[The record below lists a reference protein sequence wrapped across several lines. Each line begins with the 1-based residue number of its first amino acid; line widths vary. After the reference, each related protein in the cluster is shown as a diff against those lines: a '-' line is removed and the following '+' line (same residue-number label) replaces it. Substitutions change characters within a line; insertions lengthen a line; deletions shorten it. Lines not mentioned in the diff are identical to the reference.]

1 MGSSFEERSL
11 LSQRRAG
18 MAASVFKDKVV
29 VITGASSGI
38 GRELAYQ
45 LSEEGARLSLAARDK
60 ERLTKVA
67 GECQARGGRAIAI
80 VTDVSDQTQCA
91 QLIQRTVESY
101 DRIDIL
107 INNAGITMWA
117 NFEEVRDIS
126 VYEQMMRVNYF
137 GSVYC
142 THYALPFLKKAKGQ
156 IIGISSLAGRNG
168 IPKRSGY
175 AASKHAMVGF
185 FDTLRIELEEY
196 GISVTMIYPDFVA
209 TETRERALG
218 ADGKP
223 LGKSPVR
230 ESEVMS
236 AERCAQLILQ
246 AVAARKREL
255 MMTWRGKIGLWVKL
269 VAPGVVDRIAK
280 NAINEG
286 R

>member
-1 MGSSFEERSL
+1 
-11 LSQRRAG
+11 
-18 MAASVFKDKVV
+18 MANSIFKDKVV

-45 LSEEGARLSLAARDK
+45 FAEQGAWLSLAARNG
-60 ERLTKVA
+60 ERLAAVA
-67 GECQARGGRAIAI
+67 KECQERGGKAIAI
-80 VTDVSDQTQCA
+80 VTDVSEQAQCA
-91 QLIQRTVESY
+91 QLIQRTVDHY
-101 DRIDIL
+101 DRIDML

-126 VYEQMMRVNYF
+126 FYEQIMRVNYL

-142 THYALPFLKKAKGQ
+142 TYYALPFLKKTKGQ
-156 IIGISSLAGRNG
+156 IIGISSLAGKNG

-196 GISVTMIYPDFVA
+196 GIRVTMVYPDFVA
-209 TETRERALG
+209 TETHKRAFG

-223 LGKSPVR
+223 IGKSPLR
-230 ESEVMS
+230 EKEVMT
-236 AERCAQLILQ
+236 AEKCAQLIIQ
-246 AVAARKREL
+246 AAASRKREL
-255 MMTWRGKIGLWVKL
+255 IMTWRGKVGLWVKL
-269 VAPGVVDRIAK
+269 IAPGLVNRVAK
-280 NAINEG
+280 KAILEG

>member
-1 MGSSFEERSL
+1 
-11 LSQRRAG
+11 
-18 MAASVFKDKVV
+18 MAALIFKDKVV

-45 LSEEGARLSLAARDK
+45 LSEQEAWLSLAARNE
-60 ERLTKVA
+60 ERLATVA
-67 GECQARGGRAIAI
+67 GECQARGGKAIAI
-80 VTDVSDQTQCA
+80 VTGVSEQAQCA
-91 QLIQRTVESY
+91 ELIQGTVENY
-101 DRIDIL
+101 GRIDML
-107 INNAGITMWA
+107 VNNAGITMWA
-117 NFEEVRDIS
+117 NFEDVRDIS
-126 VYEQMMRVNYF
+126 FYEQIMRVNYL

-142 THYALPFLKKAKGQ
+142 TYYALPFLKKTKGQ
-156 IIGISSLAGRNG
+156 IVGISSLAGENG

-185 FDTLRIELEEY
+185 FDTLCIEVAEH

-223 LGKSPVR
+223 IGKSPVR

-236 AERCAQLILQ
+236 AEKCAQLIIQ
-246 AVAARKREL
+246 AAVSRKREL
-255 MMTWRGKIGLWVKL
+255 MMTWRGKVGLWVKL
-269 VAPGVVDRIAK
+269 ISPGVVDRVAK
-280 NAINEG
+280 KAILEG